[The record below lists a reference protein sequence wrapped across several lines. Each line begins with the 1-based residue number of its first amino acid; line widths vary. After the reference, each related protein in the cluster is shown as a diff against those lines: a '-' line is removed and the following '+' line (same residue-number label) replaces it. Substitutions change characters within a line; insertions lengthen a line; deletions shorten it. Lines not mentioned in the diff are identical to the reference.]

1 MSKRNYTREL
11 KIARDQGAKIVC
23 SVAPYE
29 GTPVEYRPLKKGDPK
44 PWVPAGQKSSL
55 TPFRYSGRECH
66 PVGPN
71 GGPWV
76 LAQLLP

>member
-11 KIARDQGAKIVC
+11 RRAKDQGAKIVC

-29 GTPVEYRPLKKGDPK
+29 GMGVEYLPRQKGDPQ
-44 PWVPAGQKSSL
+44 PWYVPGRAHGI
-55 TPFRYSGRECH
+55 RYSGRECRA
-66 PVGPN
+66 VGPN

-76 LAQLLP
+76 LAQLLTL